1 MSGGSPKKP
10 TKPPAGTTPRGDK
23 RQKEPGTIPVTPIN
37 PPAVGGGTVPGEE
50 RPKKK

>member
-10 TKPPAGTTPRGDK
+10 TKPPAGTAPRKDK
-23 RQKEPGTIPVTPIN
+23 RKEPGTIPVTPVN
-37 PPAVGGGTVPGEE
+37 PPAVGGGTVPRED